1 MTIEVKLSPKTI
13 ALAAAGAAVLG
24 MPLDAALLRPV
35 VVPQTPSGSA
45 RRIPAISAATLKCL
59 PAPAAK

>member
-1 MTIEVKLSPKTI
+1 MTYELKLNPKTI

-35 VVPQTPSGSA
+35 VVVKEGDDKAGEGT
-45 RRIPAISAATLKCL
+45 AATGKPLTA
-59 PAPAAK
+59 APTK